1 MNTVSWDKNGHLCVA
16 GILKIYILPKQR
28 SGGKNKWVKVGAM
41 IVAATKILDAID
53 VVDLQIHEDKL
64 MWSGIKDRMVLC
76 RTQGVG

>member
-1 MNTVSWDKNGHLCVA
+1 MRRREVGQILRRPTTGALNTVSWDKNGHLCVA

-41 IVAATKILDAID
+41 IVAAAKILDAID

-64 MWSGIKDRMVLC
+64 M
-76 RTQGVG
+76 